1 MPTHGFRQTGV
12 CLTEVEQSVGDRDH
26 IEDEENDRRRKQFSP
41 QVRDVP
47 TDLRLLD
54 KVEDLEV

>member
-1 MPTHGFRQTGV
+1 MPAHGFRQTGV

-26 IEDEENDRRRKQFSP
+26 IEDEENRRRKEFSP

-54 KVEDLEV
+54 KAEDLEV